1 MYLQQILKWAIFS
14 EKYEPIIAQESFHF
28 VGSRGRPLK
37 LSSRTGVEDQCRV
50 VHDLLRISLARVTP
64 LSATSIML
72 QISLS
77 PQIKTTKQTNKINK
91 QNKQTKNYTY
101 FPAQIISLPYLN
113 FFVDRLDR
121 RKRRIGTVHWLKPNP
136 FL

>member
-91 QNKQTKNYTY
+91 QTK
-101 FPAQIISLPYLN
+101 
-113 FFVDRLDR
+113 
-121 RKRRIGTVHWLKPNP
+121 
-136 FL
+136 